1 MACWSGLG
9 LRRQLIVAFVAVI
22 LVPTAIISVYSLSR
36 SRELLI
42 QMARDEGL
50 RSAGARAAAATRQL
64 NEIGADLQVIA
75 QAPALRR
82 YLNAAPG
89 ADRASVAREVE
100 RYFAGLLKRWAERYS
115 RLCLLDSSG
124 REVSCARLGD
134 GGPSVLPPGELADR
148 SAEPYFA
155 GALQL
160 RAIPGQES
168 IHISELTLEA
178 TSRQDPAAPVLRYA
192 TALQSDSGLLD
203 GVVVLHALV
212 APVLGTLE
220 RSAAGAASTYVVD
233 RQGHYLLHPDPTRRF
248 AHLRGD
254 SVSLRSERP
263 RDAAVILDQSAGTL
277 YASVDRPDALQVF
290 TRIRPPGQSSVLW
303 TLIDEQSL
311 DAILVP
317 VRQTRN
323 VIVSVAAVALLLATV
338 IALRLTR
345 GIVRPIGA
353 LAKAADAI
361 RQGDL
366 DTPLPAATQP
376 DEVGVL
382 TRAFAQMAARVRELV
397 GALQQRVADL
407 ERSDAAL
414 RSGQARLRQ
423 MIDSNLA
430 GIVFFDLEG
439 HAIEAND
446 AYLRIVGYDR
456 EDLREGRIHRELL
469 TPPEY
474 QDVTARAMAEVRA
487 LGACTPYEKEF
498 VRKDGSRVPVLIGV
512 AMAEPGSNQAVGFV
526 LDRTASKQAEIERD
540 ARTAAEL
547 ASRAKS
553 EFLTR
558 MSHELRTPLN
568 GILGFAQILQRDEI
582 LTQRQARGLS
592 VIAESGQHLL
602 TLINDILDLARIDA
616 AKLEL
621 SPTEI
626 DLPAFLQVVCDMIRV
641 KAEEKG
647 LLFVHQAASDLPA
660 TICIDE
666 KRLRQVL
673 LNLMSNAVKF
683 TDAGQVTLRVTQLQ
697 PMPTPSSAA
706 VLARLRFEVE
716 DEGIGMSK
724 AQLARLFQPF
734 EQVAEMERREGG
746 TGLGL
751 AISRQLIRLMGGDIQ
766 VRSQLDAGSVFS
778 FEIEVPATQAQV
790 HATPECSAPI
800 GYEGERRKI
809 LVIDDVPQ
817 SRAMLLDALGSLG
830 FEMAHACGGEEAL
843 AVAGRFRPDL
853 IVMDTMRPV
862 MDRFE
867 ARRRL
872 RRAPET
878 ARIPVLVGSA
888 STTAQVQARS
898 HEAGANASRKPVAQ
912 PALLDAIAALLNLT
926 WIREESA
933 VLPDK
938 ALQHPANQQH
948 AVGARPVKRAT
959 PATPI
964 DAGSTAIGLASR
976 QPAHSTRFEAAALS
990 CTASLKGARIL
1001 LVEDNPINREVA
1013 LNVLSRAGIVV
1024 SVACDGQEA
1033 LDALD
1038 CQRFDGVLMDCQ
1050 MPVLDGYA
1058 TVRALRRQPQLRDL
1072 PVIAMTANAMVGDRD
1087 KVLAAGMN
1095 DHIAKPIKLDELFAT
1110 LARWVR
1116 PATADSPVVENAG
1129 AGADPLAELPGID
1142 THDAES

>member
-1 MACWSGLG
+1 M
-9 LRRQLIVAFVAVI
+9 I
-22 LVPTAIISVYSLSR
+22 LLPTAIISVYSLGR

-64 NEIGADLQVIA
+64 TEIGADLQVIA

-89 ADRASVAREVE
+89 ADRTSVAREVE

-124 REVSCARLGD
+124 REVSCARVGD
-134 GGPSVLPPGELADR
+134 GGPSVLPPDELADR
-148 SAEPYFA
+148 SAELYFA

-168 IHISELTLEA
+168 IYISELMLEA
-178 TSRQDPAAPVLRYA
+178 PSRQEPAAPVLRYA

-220 RSAAGAASTYVVD
+220 QSAAGAASSYVVD

-248 AHLRGD
+248 VHLRGD

-263 RDAAVILDQSAGTL
+263 HDAEVILDQSAGTL

-311 DAILVP
+311 DAILVE
-317 VRQTRN
+317 VRHTRN

-366 DTPLPAATQP
+366 DTPLPAATRA

-397 GALQQRVADL
+397 GTLQQRVADL

-439 HAIEAND
+439 QAIEAND

-456 EDLREGRIHRELL
+456 ADLREGRIHRAVM

-474 QDVTARAMAEVRA
+474 QDVTDRALAEVRA
-487 LGACTPYEKEF
+487 LGACTPYEKEYI
-498 VRKDGSRVPVLIGV
+498 RKDGSRVPVLIGI

-540 ARTAAEL
+540 ARAAAEH
-547 ASRAKS
+547 ASLAKS

-568 GILGFAQILQRDEI
+568 GILGFAQILQRDKT
-582 LTQRQARGLS
+582 LTEPQARGLR

-626 DLPAFLQVVCDMIRV
+626 DLPAFLQVVCDMVRV

-647 LLFVHQAASDLPA
+647 LLFVYQAASDLPA

-683 TDAGQVTLRVTQLQ
+683 TDAGQVTLRVTCLQ
-697 PMPTPSSAA
+697 PLQTRSSAA
-706 VLARLRFEVE
+706 ALARLRFEVE
-716 DEGIGMSK
+716 DEGIGMSQ

-734 EQVAEMERREGG
+734 EQVAEMKRREGG

-751 AISRQLIRLMGGDIQ
+751 AISRQLIRLMSGDIQ
-766 VRSQLDAGSVFS
+766 VRSRLDAGSVFS
-778 FEIEVPATQAQV
+778 FEIEVPATHAQV
-790 HATPECSAPI
+790 HA
-800 GYEGERRKI
+800 
-809 LVIDDVPQ
+809 
-817 SRAMLLDALGSLG
+817 
-830 FEMAHACGGEEAL
+830 
-843 AVAGRFRPDL
+843 
-853 IVMDTMRPV
+853 
-862 MDRFE
+862 
-867 ARRRL
+867 
-872 RRAPET
+872 
-878 ARIPVLVGSA
+878 
-888 STTAQVQARS
+888 
-898 HEAGANASRKPVAQ
+898 
-912 PALLDAIAALLNLT
+912 
-926 WIREESA
+926 
-933 VLPDK
+933 
-938 ALQHPANQQH
+938 LQHFANQRH
-948 AVGARPVKRAT
+948 AVGARPARRVTPSTPFDASTTAT
-959 PATPI
+959 
-964 DAGSTAIGLASR
+964 GLASR
-976 QPAHSTRFEAAALS
+976 QPARATQFEATS
-990 CTASLKGARIL
+990 PSPGASLNGARIL
-1001 LVEDNPINREVA
+1001 LVEDNAINREVA
-1013 LNVLSRAGIVV
+1013 LKVLSSAGIVV

-1058 TVRALRRQPQLRDL
+1058 TTRALRRQPQLRDL

-1087 KVLAAGMN
+1087 KALAAGMN
-1095 DHIAKPIKLDELFAT
+1095 DHIAKPIRIDDLLAT

-1116 PATADSPVVENAG
+1116 P
-1129 AGADPLAELPGID
+1129 
-1142 THDAES
+1142 